1 MMKSAFLKIRTTP
14 ERLEKLKAR
23 AGKSGMRVSTFANDI
38 LEREDE
44 DTSQATELAELK
56 SQVQALVALIQ
67 SLRQNSP
74 MADAETQMALRELRL
89 LVRELAMH
97 TNAQILARVASQL
110 KTNF

>member
-1 MMKSAFLKIRTTP
+1 MKSAFLKIRTTP
-14 ERLEKLKAR
+14 ERLEKLKER
-23 AGKSGMRVSTFANDI
+23 AGKAGMRVSTFANDI

-44 DTSQATELAELK
+44 DASQATELAELK

-74 MADAETQMALRELRL
+74 TADAETQMALRELRL

-97 TNAQILARVASQL
+97 TNAQIVARVATQL
-110 KTNF
+110 KTNP